1 MRALY
6 AILLAATTILAAVSS
21 ARAETA
27 PSPAET
33 PQTIDVGV
41 YVMNVGK
48 FELASGSFTIDFYL
62 TLKSDRPI
70 PDGAFEFMNGRAAS
84 VDTIVNEPM
93 HKEYRVLANLYQN
106 LDLRAYPFD
115 RHRLTIQLENKSR
128 DADALVWRV
137 SEPDSGLD
145 PEVTVVGWD
154 LAGSRGHVDLHDY
167 GDKKFS
173 RFAYEVE
180 LRRIVLTSI
189 FKAFLPAFFI
199 VVVGMLSLLMLPDKV
214 VPRLGMATS
223 ALLGTVMFHLTVT
236 SQIPPVGYLTFADRF
251 MIASYVVLLG
261 CLISTVILMRYS
273 DSKAD
278 ADAMRV
284 YRLALRII
292 PPAAVVVYAVAIL
305 TR

>member
-1 MRALY
+1 MNPLLLLPL
-6 AILLAATTILAAVSS
+6 AIASV
-21 ARAETA
+21 A
-27 PSPAET
+27 PAPEA
-33 PQTIDVGV
+33 PQVVDVGV

-48 FELASGSFTIDFYL
+48 FELATGSFTIDFYL
-62 TLKSDRPI
+62 TLKSDRAI
-70 PDGAFEFMNGRAAS
+70 PDGSFEFMNGRAAS
-84 VDTIVNEPM
+84 VDVIVNEEK

-115 RHRLTIQLENKSR
+115 RHKLTVLLENKSR
-128 DADALVWRV
+128 DATSLVWRV

-154 LAGSRGHVDLHDY
+154 LTGSRGKVDVHDY

-173 RFAYEVE
+173 RFVYEVE
-180 LRRIVLTSI
+180 LHRIVLTSI

-199 VVVGMLSLLMLPDKV
+199 VVVGLLSLLMLPDKV

-251 MIASYVVLLG
+251 MIASYIVLLG
-261 CLISTVILMRYS
+261 CLISTVVLMRHS
-273 DSKAD
+273 DSKD
-278 ADAMRV
+278 NENAMRV
-284 YRLALRII
+284 YRVSLRLI

>member
-1 MRALY
+1 MNP
-6 AILLAATTILAAVSS
+6 LLAIPFALAAL
-21 ARAETA
+21 A
-27 PSPAET
+27 PVPAADPAPEP
-33 PQTIDVGV
+33 PQVVEVGV

-48 FELASGSFTIDFYL
+48 FELATGSFTIDFYL
-62 TLKSDRPI
+62 TLKSDRAI
-70 PDGAFEFMNGRAAS
+70 PDGAFEFMNGRAGS
-84 VDTIVNEPM
+84 VDAIVNEEK
-93 HKEYRVLANLYQN
+93 HKEFRVLANLYQN

-115 RHRLTIQLENKSR
+115 RHKLTVLLENKSR
-128 DADALVWRV
+128 DNTSLVWKV
-137 SEPDSGLD
+137 SDVDSGLD

-154 LAGSRGHVDLHDY
+154 LTGAHGRVDVHDY

-173 RFAYEVE
+173 RFVYEVE

-199 VVVGMLSLLMLPDKV
+199 VVVGLLSLLMLPDKV
-214 VPRLGMATS
+214 IPRLGMATS

-261 CLISTVILMRYS
+261 CLISTVVLMRHN
-273 DSKAD
+273 DSKDD
-278 ADAMRV
+278 ASSMRV
-284 YRLALRII
+284 YRISLRVI
-292 PPAAVVVYAVAIL
+292 PPAALVVYGVAIL